1 MIFERCVAE
10 VSFRQAGAALATTIG
25 LGCHSMKHME
35 LAQNKG
41 KRWDHLKIKGGR
53 IEHEWNLGRDSGR
66 RSTALSNIDSHVGL
80 HRKKTEG
87 KLPYL
92 VMAAVVAGLMVL
104 ANQGDDVSL
113 VVWGLLPTLF
123 VVLIAVAFRIRAKED
138 ASIIYLKDGS
148 VFAVIRHDWV
158 EPAKREAFLKKLK

>member
-1 MIFERCVAE
+1 
-10 VSFRQAGAALATTIG
+10 
-25 LGCHSMKHME
+25 MKHME
-35 LAQNKG
+35 LAQKKG

-53 IEHEWNLGRDSGR
+53 IEHEWDLGRDRGS
-66 RSTALSNIDSHVGL
+66 RSTALSNIDSHVGR
-80 HRKKTEG
+80 HGKKTEG

-123 VVLIAVAFRIRAKED
+123 VVLMVVAFRIRTKED
-138 ASIIYLKDGS
+138 ASIIYMKDGS